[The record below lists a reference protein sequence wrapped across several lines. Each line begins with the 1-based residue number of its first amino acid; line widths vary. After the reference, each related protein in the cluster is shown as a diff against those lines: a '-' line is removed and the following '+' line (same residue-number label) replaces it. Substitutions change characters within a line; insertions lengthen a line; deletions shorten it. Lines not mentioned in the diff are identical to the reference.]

1 MSSVIASHI
10 PSNVTPEKIREF
22 FSFCGKIDSLNQIED
37 DGKFK
42 KYEVVFASPKAVST
56 ALLLSDTELDN
67 TFIKVEEVPEIT
79 DGATGVAPQ
88 QGGAGVDNKLSQEN
102 DAIVTGDKNYDDV
115 EQEEKPKYAIFA
127 QLLADGYVVS
137 DQVINKGIEFDK
149 KNGISQKFN
158 DFITSL
164 DKKYVHSDDPDSK
177 FNQQVQKAQES
188 YAKSGLDLKLR
199 KYFEDASK
207 LSLGLKIHEY
217 YTSFVKDVNQV
228 HQEAVRLANIKKKS
242 LEEKDSENN
251 TEPTKS
257 SEFSPGE
264 SVPQFAPMP
273 QMK

>member
-10 PSNVTPEKIREF
+10 PSNVTPEKVREF
-22 FSFCGKIDSLNQIED
+22 FSFCGKIDSLNQLED

-56 ALLLSDTELDN
+56 ALLLSDAELDN

-79 DGATGVAPQ
+79 DRATTAAAPQ
-88 QGGAGVDNKLSQEN
+88 QGGVS
-102 DAIVTGDKNYDDV
+102 DAIPTGDKNYDDV
-115 EQEEKPKYAIFA
+115 EQEEKPKHAIFA

-149 KNGISQKFN
+149 KNGISEKFN
-158 DFITSL
+158 DFITGL
-164 DKKYVHSDDPDSK
+164 DKKYVHSEDPEST

-188 YAKSGLDLKLR
+188 YAKTGIDAKLR

-207 LSLGLKIHEY
+207 LSLGLKIHQY
-217 YTSFVKDVNQV
+217 YKSFVDDVTQV
-228 HQEAVRLANIKKKS
+228 HQEAVRLAHIKKKE
-242 LEEKDSENN
+242 LEEKEQ
-251 TEPTKS
+251 TKDQDKKTTKND
-257 SEFSPGE
+257 EFNPGE
-264 SVPQFAPMP
+264 SVPQFAPAP

>member
-1 MSSVIASHI
+1 MSESQSQPDSQASH
-10 PSNVTPEKIREF
+10 
-22 FSFCGKIDSLNQIED
+22 
-37 DGKFK
+37 
-42 KYEVVFASPKAVST
+42 
-56 ALLLSDTELDN
+56 
-67 TFIKVEEVPEIT
+67 FICI
-79 DGATGVAPQ
+79 
-88 QGGAGVDNKLSQEN
+88 L
-102 DAIVTGDKNYDDV
+102 
-115 EQEEKPKYAIFA
+115 
-127 QLLADGYVVS
+127 
-137 DQVINKGIEFDK
+137 
-149 KNGISQKFN
+149 
-158 DFITSL
+158 
-164 DKKYVHSDDPDSK
+164 
-177 FNQQVQKAQES
+177 
-188 YAKSGLDLKLR
+188 LR